1 MTRHYPIALISC
13 AYIIHNFG
21 NLETYCDWT
30 QKYLLSQNII
40 CTGVTANVIALLS
53 FQCSNN
59 SYWAIGLKFPVE
71 IGSITKIL
79 GHRNINFS
87 ASLFFFIL
95 FSWER
100 YASMTISRNKYRIKP
115 FLWVR
120 AFRYS
125 QKTSS
130 ILISNRQELGCSKS
144 YKKSNPR

>member
-1 MTRHYPIALISC
+1 MTLHYPIALISC

-30 QKYLLSQNII
+30 QKYLLSQNIN

-71 IGSITKIL
+71 MGSITKIL
-79 GHRNINFS
+79 GHWKHQLF
-87 ASLFFFIL
+87 SLFSSFF
-95 FSWER
+95 FSRER
-100 YASMTISRNKYRIKP
+100 YANMTISRNKYRIKP

-120 AFRYS
+120 AFRHS